1 MSDKIS
7 PGGSGCLA
15 AALKLWLAS
24 SEAPQR
30 GPVVLLTL
38 VSRRDAPVSCAVR
51 ACLADADKCEQG
63 TGGAVIKKMAG
74 KLGAE
79 ISGRRTGRDE
89 MVCGWPA
96 TGDGRGCARVSSRR
110 TADGTR
116 VRPKRGLSPI
126 SRWTGGLGHRE
137 GWPFICALRGA
148 PGVKGKATPT
158 DQVLCTVRA
167 RDTQSGKRACASVRL
182 AAVVSGSSDH

>member
-1 MSDKIS
+1 MLGCSAQALAGKLRS
-7 PGGSGCLA
+7 STEGSSG
-15 AALKLWLAS
+15 
-24 SEAPQR
+24 
-30 GPVVLLTL
+30 VVDLSQP
-38 VSRRDAPVSCAVR
+38 SRRACKLCGESVSGRRRQVR
-51 ACLADADKCEQG
+51 TRNRRCSN
-63 TGGAVIKKMAG
+63 KKMAG